1 MTLTLQEI
9 TKKLAEQYDEI
20 TLLEIL
26 NIDSFDLVEA
36 FFDRIE
42 EKYEYFNNE
51 LTTDEDT

>member
-36 FFDRIE
+36 FFDRVE
-42 EKYEYFNNE
+42 ERYDYFNKE
-51 LTTDEDT
+51 LTTDEDD

>member
-9 TKKLAEQYDEI
+9 TKKLAEQYDEV

-26 NIDSFDLVEA
+26 NIDSYDLVEA

-42 EKYEYFNNE
+42 DKYEYFNNE
-51 LTTDEDT
+51 LTTDEDD